1 VNLRRNSALGRNSA
15 LACTIICLLAS
26 PATAG
31 LSAARPDQP
40 SLGSVTRAYSHIDDV
55 RANKTGLCR
64 TVSVSGYKED
74 PVVEERCPAGP
85 NGWPVTMMSADAR
98 VNVWF
103 GRQAKN
109 GTTVFDALKGGFAD
123 PHSTIEWR
131 LLNGKPFAAI
141 HRYYFNGQQALTIH
155 RLNDDMTSC
164 VAAVVSVEH
173 GLDANAE
180 AVRLADEV
188 VPAFRCA
195 RDKMIVVG
203 HIADPG

>member
-1 VNLRRNSALGRNSA
+1 MTPSRNSA
-15 LACTIICLLAS
+15 LACTFICLLAS
-26 PATAG
+26 PAAAG
-31 LSAARPDQP
+31 LSAPRPGLP
-40 SLGSVTRAYSHIDDV
+40 LFGSVTRAYSHIDDV
-55 RANKTGLCR
+55 RTNKSGLCR
-64 TVSVSGYKED
+64 TISVSGDKEQ

-85 NGWPVTMMSADAR
+85 NGWSVTMFSADAR
-98 VNVWF
+98 TNVWF
-103 GRQAKN
+103 GRRAQKGA
-109 GTTVFDALKGGFAD
+109 TVDEALKVGFSD
-123 PHSTIEWR
+123 PHGIIEWR

-141 HRYYFNGQQALTIH
+141 HRYYFSGQQALTVH
-155 RLNDDMTSC
+155 RLNDDKTSC

-188 VPAFRCA
+188 VPTFQFA